1 MDSLETVSP
10 IEPITDDAQV
20 LTKTFSLRNVLFG
33 VILTGFLLVG
43 AFFALVYYT
52 QKIPTGGIT
61 GTLDNGET
69 EDSGLDSV
77 NTRECEGQAYQNID
91 LNYVTDGSAVSLP
104 VCVHGGIDLWGLRSA
119 KGLRLPVHV
128 GGSLGL
134 GNLTSLE
141 GLTLPS
147 AFIGQLNLESIEVVD
162 SYEIRTAY
170 IGDVNLSRLEK
181 VNHLVLPEHI
191 GYGGL
196 DLSSLEDT
204 RGIVFPKRIDG
215 GDLFGGNLLLG
226 KVTKADDTVLPEQV
240 PQTLDLSSLVEA
252 RNLVLPKRVGNLLLP
267 KLVSTAGV
275 TFPEEF
281 QSLDMRSVSELNN
294 LTFPSETEDLSLSSV
309 VVADTVTFP
318 EQVVGDISLGSLMEA
333 KNVTF
338 PKRVYGDVHL
348 DALTTTENVVLP
360 EYISGDLYINNLT
373 DPHRVVLPV
382 FVGGLVHTPNNQQLS
397 FRDVTKIPGLR
408 SQIPTDICFGK
419 DFSNINLDNLR
430 AGSEALLPDCV
441 HNGLTL
447 MGLTSPV
454 GLVLPS
460 KHIGG
465 DLHLD
470 NLQTTDGLVLPSEH
484 LGGLYLN
491 SITHISNLEM
501 PREYVGHVVLNKLAN
516 ADRLI
521 FPKKVGSGG
530 IELISLLSTK
540 GIVFPE
546 DVDSCNNYYVC
557 RAVRLDAVT
566 NADDTVLPKNITAK
580 IGLTSLKSAK
590 NLVLPERSTEDIYL
604 WSLTT
609 ISGITFPSEMH
620 SLHLENVT
628 DIHGWKV
635 PQAKSMYLLSVTNAD
650 HTRFPEEMKGSL
662 YLPGLVRAT
671 DLILPTRVE
680 GDVLLTKLE
689 SASGVTLPKYI
700 GGDLYLYSL
709 KDTKGLVLPEHV
721 GGNIVFVFEEE
732 DIREWNDSFN
742 IYTDASAGVRGE
754 PGQAAPHKDYQDF
767 FIGYPEVKYTAEQ
780 SLVQSL
786 QKVYGVQEIKDK
798 LICAKET
805 GMDGANIIPCMQFKS
820 DGTPP
825 ESVFSDDEY
834 RR

>member
-1 MDSLETVSP
+1 MNPPETQPVDAPQLEPLLPPHQSISTW
-10 IEPITDDAQV
+10 
-20 LTKTFSLRNVLFG
+20 LFC
-33 VILTGFLLVG
+33 VILVLILFVIGG
-43 AFFALVYYT
+43 VYVYSYQKNMSYIPPSDLSQGIEYESTPESEIITTVDLPEDSITTLKDFTYPRET
-52 QKIPTGGIT
+52 QK
-61 GTLDNGET
+61 L
-69 EDSGLDSV
+69 V
-77 NTRECEGQAYQNID
+77 
-91 LNYVTDGSAVSLP
+91 
-104 VCVHGGIDLWGLRSA
+104 
-119 KGLRLPVHV
+119 
-128 GGSLGL
+128 
-134 GNLTSLE
+134 
-141 GLTLPS
+141 
-147 AFIGQLNLESIEVVD
+147 LNLVKDAENVI
-162 SYEIRTAY
+162 
-170 IGDVNLSRLEK
+170 
-181 VNHLVLPEHI
+181 
-191 GYGGL
+191 
-196 DLSSLEDT
+196 
-204 RGIVFPKRIDG
+204 
-215 GDLFGGNLLLG
+215 
-226 KVTKADDTVLPEQV
+226 
-240 PQTLDLSSLVEA
+240 
-252 RNLVLPKRVGNLLLP
+252 
-267 KLVSTAGV
+267 
-275 TFPEEF
+275 
-281 QSLDMRSVSELNN
+281 
-294 LTFPSETEDLSLSSV
+294 
-309 VVADTVTFP
+309 FP
-318 EQVVGDISLGSLMEA
+318 EQVTGDVLLNSLVDA
-333 KNVTF
+333 KNITF

-348 DALTTTENVVLP
+348 EALKVVDHTVLP
-360 EYISGDLYINNLT
+360 EYISGDLFINAVADSSMVT
-373 DPHRVVLPV
+373 LPV
-382 FVGGLVHTPNNQQLS
+382 FVGGTVYSSISPEVVLHDTS
-397 FRDVTKIPGLR
+397 KIPDLR
-408 SQIPTDICFGK
+408 ARMASDFCFEGG
-419 DFSNINLDNLR
+419 INLDNVKE
-430 AGSEALLPDCV
+430 GNQVLLPDCLHRGV
-441 HNGLTL
+441 SLN
-447 MGLTSPV
+447 GLTSPV

-484 LGGLYLN
+484 LGGFYLN

-635 PQAKSMYLLSVTNAD
+635 PKAKSMYLLSVTNAD
-650 HTRFPEEMKGSL
+650 HARFPEEMKGSL

-721 GGNIVFVFEEE
+721 GGNIVFVFEED
-732 DIREWNDSFN
+732 DIRKWNDSFN

-754 PGQAAPHKDYQDF
+754 PGQAAPRKDYQDF

-825 ESVFSDDEY
+825 ESLYSDDEY
-834 RR
+834 GR